1 MKNIYSFTMAGLFI
15 GSAIFSLMTGCS
27 KKSSTRTYSM
37 YRPVYTDKSSALN
50 ALNGSAAQSVDSA
63 GKVYVL
69 GHTIFLNDLNKGIH
83 IFDNTDPRHPLQ
95 VAFLSIPGNQ
105 DIAIKG
111 NILYADMYQDLLAI
125 DISDPRHAKFTGKIK
140 GLFAERNYVN
150 GYEANTDE
158 HVITSWTRKD
168 TTIVFIPEGR
178 PNGVRPIYPG
188 PPGGPVFFDAAASN
202 FSNTTTGTAGSMA
215 GMVLINDYLYAISER
230 HTLGV
235 VNVAAA
241 SSPSLLSTIYAG
253 FDLETIY
260 PFRNQLFLG
269 SAEGVY
275 IYDLSNP
282 AQPVSQGQFTHG
294 TACDPVIADG
304 DFAYVTLHAGSAC
317 GGASNELDVVNIQ
330 KPAQSQLLRTYP
342 QTKPMGLCKDGNLLF
357 VCDGPFGVKIYNA
370 QDPGNLK
377 LLSVTG
383 GGQAYDVIASNQNM
397 LVVASDGL
405 YQYDYSNPSKATL
418 LSLLPMR

>member
-1 MKNIYSFTMAGLFI
+1 MTGLFI
-15 GSAIFSLMTGCS
+15 GSAIFALMTGCS
-27 KKSSTRTYSM
+27 KKTATRTYST
-37 YRPVYTDKSSALN
+37 YYPVYTDKSAALN
-50 ALNGSAAQSVDSA
+50 ALNGSAAQPVDST

-83 IFDNTDPRHPLQ
+83 IFDNTDPRHPVQ

-105 DIAIKG
+105 DIAVKG
-111 NILYADMYQDLLAI
+111 NILYADMYQDLLAV
-125 DISDPRHAKFTGKIK
+125 DISDPRHAKITGKIK
-140 GLFAERNYVN
+140 GLFEDRGSVN
-150 GYEANTDE
+150 GYETNTDD
-158 HVITSWTRKD
+158 HIITSWTRKD
-168 TTIVFIPEGR
+168 TTITFIPEGR
-178 PNGVRPIYPG
+178 PTGERFVN
-188 PPGGPVFFDAAASN
+188 PGGCTNCPVFFDAAVAASN
-202 FSNTTTGTAGSMA
+202 SSVPTSGTAGSMA
-215 GMVLINDYLYAISER
+215 AMVLINDYLYTISER
-230 HTLGV
+230 HSLGV
-235 VNVAAA
+235 VSLATA
-241 SSPSLLSTIYAG
+241 SSPSFLSNISAG

-260 PFRNQLFLG
+260 PFKNQLFLG

-282 AQPVSQGQFTHG
+282 SLPISKGQFTHG
-294 TACDPVIADG
+294 RACDPVIADG
-304 DFAYVTLHAGSAC
+304 DYAYVTLHAGTAC
-317 GGASNELDVVNIQ
+317 GGAANELDVVNVQ
-330 KPAQSQLLRTYP
+330 NPAQSQLLRTYP

-357 VCDGPFGVKIYNA
+357 VCDGPSGVKIYNA

-377 LLSVTG
+377 LLSATG